1 MLAGRSA
8 KIQSSMIRLAQ
19 TTICTCTFLFK
30 ILAFLLDSKLKITT
44 RNAMFGALAIFAL
57 FGQNLGIELSLGKE
71 TEAGSTFEADCTIID
86 TVKKLS
92 SRLWLSSESL
102 NDEQLEVAL
111 AKSRRKNR
119 KLKNTKK
126 AKERKQLVN
135 AKHFS
140 FAGTE
145 SLKENE
151 TSAIPEELLNEQ
163 EESSETNIANETAE
177 RTNISVVINSSFVST
192 EEVDT
197 NKTMSPLLLS
207 SCEYID
213 LTILQKICGP
223 GFAADFTTASQS
235 LHQTIFFD
243 VGSGHTILGV
253 HSEPRCYFG
262 FINQDLNVTMV
273 IYSRWQCCRR
283 REDRTEGVG
292 CRMGATCPAPAKTI

>member
-8 KIQSSMIRLAQ
+8 KIQSSMIRLAP
-19 TTICTCTFLFK
+19 TTICTSPRKLATFLFQ
-30 ILAFLLDSKLKITT
+30 ILPFLVDSKLKITT
-44 RNAMFGALAIFAL
+44 RNAMFGVLAIFAL
-57 FGQNLGIELSLGKE
+57 FGRSWGIELSLGKE
-71 TEAGSTFEADCTIID
+71 TEAGNTFEADCTIID

-102 NDEQLEVAL
+102 NDEQLEMAL

-126 AKERKQLVN
+126 AKERKRLVN
-135 AKHFS
+135 TSHFS

-151 TSAIPEELLNEQ
+151 TSAIPIELSNEQ
-163 EESSETNIANETAE
+163 EESSETKISNETAE
-177 RTNISVVINSSFVST
+177 RTNISVVINSSFVSA

-213 LTILQKICGP
+213 LTILQNICGP
-223 GFAADFTTASQS
+223 GFAADFTRASQS

-253 HSEPRCYFG
+253 HSEPRCYF
-262 FINQDLNVTMV
+262 
-273 IYSRWQCCRR
+273 
-283 REDRTEGVG
+283 
-292 CRMGATCPAPAKTI
+292 